1 MRNNTCILLF
11 FVFVLNAFS
20 PFLMPVYT
28 VLVSIVKT
36 ANTKYFKMQN
46 KVLNN
51 VRSLIYIP

>member
-1 MRNNTCILLF
+1 MHTSVCF
-11 FVFVLNAFS
+11 FLCFF